1 MVEVLFLFT
10 FAMVLIFT
18 GISMLGMFLAVAA
31 GFAVMAVIGMLG
43 VMFKLLPWLIVIALG
58 VWFYR
63 EHQADKSHRDRMNY
77 RR

>member
-1 MVEVLFLFT
+1 MVEILFLFT

-63 EHQADKSHRDRMNY
+63 EHKADKAHRNRMNY
-77 RR
+77 